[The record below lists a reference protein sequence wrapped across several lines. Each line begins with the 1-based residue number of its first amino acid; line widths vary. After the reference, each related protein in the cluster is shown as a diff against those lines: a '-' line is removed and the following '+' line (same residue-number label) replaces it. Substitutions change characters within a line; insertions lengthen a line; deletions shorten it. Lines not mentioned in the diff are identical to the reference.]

1 MAEKIIGYNY
11 TENQQDKI
19 ILKNRI
25 VNNANLTIFFIFAQK
40 FNWNAQIIA
49 IIRVFCSVEFHVCW
63 QPTTVRRV
71 GCHHQL
77 AGTIHPVERKE
88 DLPVEKQAA

>member
-40 FNWNAQIIA
+40 FN
-49 IIRVFCSVEFHVCW
+49 
-63 QPTTVRRV
+63 
-71 GCHHQL
+71 
-77 AGTIHPVERKE
+77 
-88 DLPVEKQAA
+88 